1 MVVLGAR
8 GVVVNDLLTPVLVV
22 ERDWEALMVRVAVEA
37 REGRGEAEVLGQC
50 EALTL
55 RLPPQPL
62 LVEGLW
68 LLLRV
73 GLARPL

>member
-1 MVVLGAR
+1 MGAR
-8 GVVVNDLLTPVLVV
+8 GVVVKDLLTPVLVV
-22 ERDWEALMVRVAVEA
+22 ERDWEALTVRVPVEG
-37 REGRGEAEVLGQC
+37 REGRGEAEALEQREVL
-50 EALTL
+50 AL